1 MHPPLSSFLN
11 SSCVRDFHRF
21 LDGTLQSLAER
32 FDALVQGGT
41 LGYENGVGSFDI
53 AISQTR
59 PDD

>member
-1 MHPPLSSFLN
+1 
-11 SSCVRDFHRF
+11 VRDFHRF
-21 LDGTLQSLAER
+21 LDGTLQPLAER